1 MPNPATG
8 QKERG
13 RDHAVAAN
21 RQAWEDWARVDP
33 LWAVVTAPGQQNG
46 RWDVEE
52 FFASGRAT
60 IDSLWSQSQSSG
72 LPVDR
77 RQALD
82 FGCGVGRLSR
92 ALGAHVE
99 YVLGLDISASM
110 IASAQE
116 HNAAYPNLEFAV
128 HDEVDLRAFE
138 DGSFDV
144 VCSLLV
150 LQHIPSVAMIEG
162 YLVELARV
170 LAPGGVMMLGLPSRV
185 SEPAPPSDLRS
196 RLRVRSR
203 LAHAMR
209 RIGVSP
215 TFLYKHM
222 HWRPEMPMNAL
233 APDRMAVLLEEA
245 GARVVWSSTYRPTP
259 EVDECLYLITH

>member
-1 MPNPATG
+1 MPSQATDEH
-8 QKERG
+8 ERD
-13 RDHAVAAN
+13 RDRAVVAN

-46 RWDVEE
+46 QWDAEE

-60 IDSLWSQSQSSG
+60 IDSLWSQSRTSG

-77 RQALD
+77 RRALD

-92 ALGAHVE
+92 ALGAHVDH
-99 YVLGLDISASM
+99 VLGLDISASM

-116 HNAAYPNLEFAV
+116 RNAAYPNLDFAV
-128 HDEVDLRAFE
+128 HDDVDLRGFE

-162 YLVELARV
+162 YVVELIRV

-185 SEPAPPSDLRS
+185 SEPARPSDLRS

-203 LAHAMR
+203 LAHMMR
-209 RIGVSP
+209 RVGVSP
-215 TFLYKHM
+215 SFLYQHM
-222 HWRPEMPMNAL
+222 HWRPEMPMNAVS
-233 APDRMAVLLEEA
+233 PDRMTALLEPT
-245 GARVVWSSTYRPTP
+245 GARVVWSSIYRPTP
-259 EVDECLYLITH
+259 EVDECLYLITR

>member
-1 MPNPATG
+1 MPNQASG
-8 QKERG
+8 EHGRG
-13 RDHAVAAN
+13 LDHAVAAN

-46 RWDVEE
+46 QWDVEE

-60 IDSLWSQSQSSG
+60 IDSLWSQSRSSG

-77 RQALD
+77 RRALD

-92 ALGAHVE
+92 ALGAHVDH
-99 YVLGLDISASM
+99 VLGLDISASM
-110 IASAQE
+110 IASAKE
-116 HNAAYPNLEFAV
+116 HNAAYPNLDFAV
-128 HDEVDLRAFE
+128 HDDVDLRGFE

-162 YLVELARV
+162 YLMELTRV

-185 SEPAPPSDLRS
+185 SEPARPNDLRS

-203 LAHAMR
+203 LASAMR
-209 RIGVSP
+209 RAGVSP
-215 TFLYKHM
+215 SFLYKHM
-222 HWRPEMPMNAL
+222 HWRPEMPMNAVS
-233 APDRMAVLLEEA
+233 PDRMTALLEGA
-245 GARVVWSSTYRPTP
+245 GAQVVWSSIYRPTP
-259 EVDECLYLITH
+259 EVDECLYLITR